1 MIELL
6 PNLRWNDLADMVLV
20 SLLLWVSFVW
30 LRRSRARLA
39 LVGIG
44 FLAALYLLAR
54 RLELQ
59 LTTWILQGFFAALV
73 IVVVVVFQ
81 EDLRRLFE
89 QIAVWGLR
97 RRPPKPPASTISV
110 LVRTVALLA
119 RQRTGALI
127 VVPGR
132 APLDR
137 HLDGGIELDARFSSP
152 LLLSLFDHHSPGHDG
167 AVILHGDRIQR
178 FAVHLP
184 LSSDQREVG
193 VGGTRHAA
201 ALGLA
206 ELTDALCIV
215 VSEERG
221 TVSVARDGHLR
232 MLDKPEGLASELEGF
247 LGGQEPS
254 TNAGMLWARVARRWR
269 EALAALAT
277 AGLLWGLLVGGSG
290 RGELTCEIP
299 VEVQNLPPGFELDSV
314 DPPQVEIVLGGPR
327 HLLLLGEPEGLH
339 LTLDAFLVQ
348 LGRRTFQLNAQ
359 QITLPPDLEVKSIEP
374 RQVRLSVIAPA
385 GASPA
390 PSGGEIPP
398 PAPPPSSE
406 EEKPVQE
413 GSASTEEQPPDPTAR
428 EPEEAGILQSPTVE
442 SIAT

>member
-1 MIELL
+1 MTELL

-20 SLLLWVSFVW
+20 SLLLWISFVW
-30 LRRSRARLA
+30 LQRSRARLA

-54 RLELQ
+54 RMELQ

-97 RRPPKPPASTISV
+97 RRPPRPPASTTSV

-137 HLDGGIELDARFSSP
+137 HLEGGIELDARFSSP

-167 AVILHGDRIQR
+167 AVILHGDRIPR

-193 VGGTRHAA
+193 PGGTRHAA

-232 MLDKPEGLASELEGF
+232 VLEKPEALSSELASF
-247 LGGQEPS
+247 LGSQEPS
-254 TNAGMLWARVARRWR
+254 TNAGMVWARVARRWR

-299 VEVQNLPPGFELDSV
+299 VEVQNLPPGYELEGIE
-314 DPPQVEIVLGGPR
+314 PQQVEVTLGGPR

-339 LTLDAFLVQ
+339 VSLDAVLVQ
-348 LGRRTFQLNAQ
+348 LGRRTFQLSSQ
-359 QITLPPDLEVKSIEP
+359 QIALPPELEVKSIRP
-374 RQVRLSVIAPA
+374 RRVRLSVVGPEEA
-385 GASPA
+385 
-390 PSGGEIPP
+390 PP
-398 PAPPPSSE
+398 PASRPPSEEAEAETTSPPAPAE
-406 EEKPVQE
+406 EEPVQQAPE
-413 GSASTEEQPPDPTAR
+413 GAD
-428 EPEEAGILQSPTVE
+428 ILQPSTVE
-442 SIAT
+442 NTAT